1 MVGEVH
7 EYEILFGRATKSAMN
22 EGLVAGALKVVVQT
36 TVWPW
41 ISGEARMTFLYL
53 AWLSVMLLMV
63 TRPSG
68 SQLMTGAQ
76 LPLYL
81 TSQSTEM

>member
-1 MVGEVH
+1 
-7 EYEILFGRATKSAMN
+7 
-22 EGLVAGALKVVVQT
+22 
-36 TVWPW
+36 
-41 ISGEARMTFLYL
+41 MTFLYL
-53 AWLSVMLLMV
+53 VWLSVMLLMV